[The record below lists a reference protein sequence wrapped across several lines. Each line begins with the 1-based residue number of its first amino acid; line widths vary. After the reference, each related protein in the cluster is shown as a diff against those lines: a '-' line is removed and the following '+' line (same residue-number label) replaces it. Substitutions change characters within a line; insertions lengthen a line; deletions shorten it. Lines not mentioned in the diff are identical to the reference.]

1 MVITVQTV
9 HSILPLENGDA
20 LPEPI
25 SERLT
30 RDEFERFYAASLY
43 LNNAE
48 LTEYTENVHQASS
61 GE

>member
-20 LPEPI
+20 LAEPL

-30 RDEFERFYAASLY
+30 RDEFERFYAAILCC
-43 LNNAE
+43 NNAE
-48 LTEYTENVHQASS
+48 LTECTEDVHQASD